1 MSSDDISF
9 RRIAAPDLARIR
21 AWRNSP
27 DVARFMYTD
36 HEISEQEHR
45 AWFDKIRR
53 DPTASYWII
62 ELDGEP
68 VGLAN
73 IVDIAFEKRSASW
86 AFYIADPRTRGK
98 GVGQFVEYCV
108 LSCVFDHWRL
118 DTLHCQVLASN
129 PDVSALHVGVG
140 FREVARLPGRVVR
153 NGEPI
158 DALAYSMD
166 RSDWASTHRKRLE
179 ERIRAKGREP
189 RPLLGLLET
198 EETRIG
204 VSPRMSA
211 NASPR

>member
-1 MSSDDISF
+1 MASDDISF
-9 RRIAAPDLARIR
+9 RRIDEADLARIR

-27 DVARFMYTD
+27 DVARFMYSD
-36 HEISEQEHR
+36 HEISDQEHR
-45 AWFDKIRR
+45 AWFDRVRR

-62 ELDGEP
+62 ELAGRP

-73 IVDIAFEKRSASW
+73 IVDIDFARKSASW

-108 LSCVFDHWRL
+108 LSCVFDHWQL
-118 DTLHCQVLASN
+118 DALNCQVLASN

-140 FREVARLPGRVVR
+140 FREVARLPGRVIR
-153 NGEPI
+153 DGSPI

-166 RSDWASTHRKRLE
+166 RTSWASTHRQRLE
-179 ERIRAKGREP
+179 ERIQAKGREP
-189 RPLLGLLET
+189 RPLLGRLEA
-198 EETRIG
+198 EEARIG

-211 NASPR
+211 NAPGH